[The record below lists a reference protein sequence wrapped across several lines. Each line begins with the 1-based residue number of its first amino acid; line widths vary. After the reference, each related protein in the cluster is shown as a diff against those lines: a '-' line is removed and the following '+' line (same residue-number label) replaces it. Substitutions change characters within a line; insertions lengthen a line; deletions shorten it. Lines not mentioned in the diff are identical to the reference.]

1 MCNFKSVKVLRISR
15 KGKYLTWYSKYIM
28 ILYTLFIFI
37 NEMLAIW
44 QVFYALLPHLI
55 LKTTMVGLRKEA
67 CTVWGSS
74 GARIWQQAQH
84 CSTSLGYTASKVQK
98 TICLRCLSFLLAIL
112 PVAQITYKTLKHM
125 SKCNYCPN

>member
-1 MCNFKSVKVLRISR
+1 
-15 KGKYLTWYSKYIM
+15 M

-67 CTVWGSS
+67 CTV
-74 GARIWQQAQH
+74 
-84 CSTSLGYTASKVQK
+84 
-98 TICLRCLSFLLAIL
+98 
-112 PVAQITYKTLKHM
+112 
-125 SKCNYCPN
+125 